1 MACVPGYSVAQ
12 HLCATNDVFHCQSH
26 KLRLWQCTAHGLAS
40 LLPADAQQADR
51 KRTAHCDDVVS
62 NLPTYLPTYPGYSC
76 GQAYP
81 RRCLARVSDEER
93 HGAEGPTTRGEAP
106 QFRNRDGATWA
117 WRPFACARRLR
128 AHTSGGMGPP
138 QDTAGCRC
146 TSACKALAYGGEA
159 AGQGRHKSAQ
169 GRREARADARDR
181 GPAAEAASAARTAD
195 PLSCV
200 PRRTHPRGAPHRVG
214 AAACQTPRPAHW
226 PVPLALQPAARRPA
240 VHRMRALRA
249 AHPTA
254 FAPPQAEL
262 ERHRARKLEEELAL
276 REMHVSTLQ
285 EELSAALQQLSEAA
299 EPSGAVSTG
308 ASGSDASPD
317 ARLSA
322 PAKAPA
328 KAPASRA
335 QVSRALLAW
344 GTHENWI
351 PLVTAVRIASCTDCR
366 RSIPSDTRHR
376 RA

>member
-1 MACVPGYSVAQ
+1 MERKVRR
-12 HLCATNDVFHCQSH
+12 LEE
-26 KLRLWQCTAHGLAS
+26 KLRNSETEMVPRGPGALLLAHDASARTHQAGWGLRRMLVPMYLS
-40 LLPADAQQADR
+40 LL
-51 KRTAHCDDVVS
+51 S
-62 NLPTYLPTYPGYSC
+62 
-76 GQAYP
+76 
-81 RRCLARVSDEER
+81 
-93 HGAEGPTTRGEAP
+93 
-106 QFRNRDGATWA
+106 
-117 WRPFACARRLR
+117 
-128 AHTSGGMGPP
+128 
-138 QDTAGCRC
+138 
-146 TSACKALAYGGEA
+146 LAYGGEA

-195 PLSCV
+195 PFSCV

-214 AAACQTPRPAHW
+214 AAACQTPRPTHW

-240 VHRMRALRA
+240 VHRMRALRG

-376 RA
+376 RV